1 MRELES
7 QSRRMKSPSAIT
19 SVVATVLLITVPL
32 VSCAINRE
40 SVVRRFNPHRN
51 ASNNVTPMQVGNGNI
66 AFGADI
72 TGMQTILPYGVLSSW
87 GWHNSTS
94 TFPKSAPTVD
104 NATTLD
110 FSYGFTGLEWR

>member
-1 MRELES
+1 MF
-7 QSRRMKSPSAIT
+7 T
-19 SVVATVLLITVPL
+19 TTLLLTLPF

-40 SVVRRFNPHRN
+40 SVVRKFNPHRN

-94 TFPKSAPTVD
+94 TFPKSAPTAD

-110 FSYGFTGLEWR
+110 FSYGFTGLEWRQSCLAGMRREGH

>member
-1 MRELES
+1 
-7 QSRRMKSPSAIT
+7 MKSSAVT
-19 SVVATVLLITVPL
+19 PLVVATVLLSISPF
-32 VSCAINRE
+32 VSCAIDRE
-40 SVVRRFNPHRN
+40 SVVRKFNPYRI

-94 TFPKSAPTVD
+94 TFPKSASTAD

-110 FSYGFTGLEWR
+110 FSYGFTGLEWRQSCPA